1 MKKLIVIVNVDALE
15 YHSLS
20 FIMDRRKTIGT
31 KNIWRKWR
39 AILQRITVC
48 RIVDVDTTL
57 ITKIRGCMDVTEAKK
72 INL

>member
-20 FIMDRRKTIGT
+20 FIMERRKTTGT
-31 KNIWRKWR
+31 KRIFGESGG
-39 AILQRITVC
+39 QRITVC

-57 ITKIRGCMDVTEAKK
+57 ITKIRGCTDVTEAKK
-72 INL
+72 INI